1 MTGNVWEWC
10 QDWYGSYSS
19 YAQTNPTGA
28 SSGSSR
34 VCRGGGWGSSPWRCR
49 SSYRGYAAPGYSDDD
64 LGWRLVLS
72 Q

>member
-10 QDWYGSYSS
+10 QDWFGSYSS

-28 SSGSSR
+28 GSGSYR
-34 VCRGGGWGSSPWRCR
+34 VCRGGSWLFSPRGCR
-49 SSYRGYAAPGYSDDD
+49 SSSRCYGAPEYSNSY
-64 LGWRLVLS
+64 LGLRLVLS